1 MQRGSRLRLSAAT
14 IAMHF
19 GFKVVAQLLVLS
31 IGFAEPHNQ
40 CVKGIGDDFA
50 C

>member
-1 MQRGSRLRLSAAT
+1 MQRGFRRQLSDDS

-19 GFKVVAQLLVLS
+19 DFELEVQLLALPAR
-31 IGFAEPHNQ
+31 FAEPHNQ
-40 CVKGIGDDFA
+40 CVKGIGADFA

>member
-1 MQRGSRLRLSAAT
+1 MQMGSGRQLSVAT

-19 GFKVVAQLLVLS
+19 SFEVVVQLLVLPVR
-31 IGFAEPHNQ
+31 FAEPHNQ
-40 CVKGIGDDFA
+40 CVKGIGADFA